1 MLWSGYY
8 EHVDL
13 SDNSNK
19 SQVKKLGE
27 ENSEDNYA
35 KYADNI
41 CENICK
47 KTIFWF
53 CYYQVGVYVVFAGRG
68 CHKQ

>member
-19 SQVKKLGE
+19 SQVKKQLKENINFQTGKLGE

-47 KTIFWF
+47 KFVRLFLGFVII
-53 CYYQVGVYVVFAGRG
+53 
-68 CHKQ
+68 K

>member
-19 SQVKKLGE
+19 SQVQKQLKENINFQTGKLGE

-41 CENICK
+41 CENISAK
-47 KTIFWF
+47 KFVRLF
-53 CYYQVGVYVVFAGRG
+53 LVLSA
-68 CHKQ
+68 